1 MPCGEIPLV
10 GQKSTM
16 PNLDLKLGWVFWAP
30 LIAIA
35 VWKFIPTGL
44 RLIHMEGSALS
55 VSHAFDRWTKYL
67 NFK

>member
-1 MPCGEIPLV
+1 MPDG
-10 GQKSTM
+10 
-16 PNLDLKLGWVFWAP
+16 DLKLGWIFWAP

-35 VWKFIPTGL
+35 VWKFIPAGL